1 MNIVEPD
8 RDSARLRLRRALLRA
23 PLFAELD
30 TNSMAAVEREL
41 VPVALPGGT
50 PLFHQGETADAVYLV
65 TSGCLGVFRHSD
77 DDDVFEGGPVL
88 IAEITPGNIVG
99 EMSLLSHGKRTRSV
113 AALRD
118 SEVWRLSQKSFDTLT
133 AHHPEVLPA
142 LMRNVAVRNAMN
154 PAKRRRQ
161 PRTFALLPAGAN
173 VPSGRF
179 SVLLEAALGRLGG
192 EVQVLEQSSLGEDPD
207 WFARCELDHAYVL
220 YRADPGLTPWTEL
233 CLRQADCLIVVRNA
247 GSNTPTKLP
256 FEIEAA
262 QPGAVFHRRRELVLL
277 HEGHDPKPGSTT
289 SQLAGGLYGQHHH
302 VRLDLPSDF
311 DRLARL
317 ITGNAVGLVMAGG
330 GARAFTHIGVIK
342 ALRASGV
349 PVDQVGGTSMGAIVG
364 AAIAA
369 RWSDEE
375 LAVRFRRSFVNTN
388 PLRDYTLPFV
398 SLFGGRRVT
407 ALLRAA
413 FGDLDI
419 EDLVLPYYCVT
430 ANLTTANAD
439 THTTGRLWRWLR
451 ASASLPGVL
460 PPINDAG
467 QVHVD
472 GGVID
477 NLPVRVM
484 RRQRRGLTIAVD
496 IDTGGALSAGQGVEE
511 SWSAWEFFRRLV
523 WRRGET
529 LPIPS
534 IVRILLRSALVSS
547 AAHAIED
554 RAAADLLIV
563 PPMKQIDLLDWT
575 SFDRAIAVGYD
586 ATMQALDKAR
596 SLPVGARIF
605 LG

>member
-1 MNIVEPD
+1 MSLIDSSEG
-8 RDSARLRLRRALLRA
+8 SARLRLRRALLRA
-23 PLFAELD
+23 PLFADLD
-30 TNSMAAVEREL
+30 SKSMAAIEHEL
-41 VPVALPGGT
+41 TQLVLPGGT
-50 PLFHQGETADAVYLV
+50 PLFHQGEPADAVYVV
-65 TSGCLGVFRHSD
+65 TSGCLGVFRHD
-77 DDDVFEGGPVL
+77 DDDAAEGGPAL
-88 IAEITPGNIVG
+88 IAEITPGNLVG

-118 SEVWRLSQKSFDTLT
+118 SEVWRLSQASFDNLT
-133 AHHPEVLPA
+133 SHHPEVLPT
-142 LMRNVAVRNAMN
+142 LMRAVAVRNVMT
-154 PAKRRRQ
+154 PVKRRRQ
-161 PRTFALLPAGAN
+161 PRTFALLPAGSN

-179 SVLLEAALGRLGG
+179 SVLLEAALARLGG
-192 EVQVLEQSSLGEDPD
+192 EVQVLGQNSLEQDPE
-207 WFARCELDHAYVL
+207 WFARCELDNAFVL
-220 YRADPGLTPWTEL
+220 YRADPGLTPWTQL
-233 CLRQADCLIVVRNA
+233 CLRQADCLVVIRNA
-247 GSNTPTKLP
+247 DSDEPTRLP

-277 HEGHDPKPGSTT
+277 HEGHDPKPGTT
-289 SQLAGGLYGQHHH
+289 AGQLAGGMYGQHHH
-302 VRLDLPSDF
+302 IRLDLPSDF

-317 ITGNAVGLVMAGG
+317 ITGHAVGIVMAGG

-375 LAVRFRRSFVNTN
+375 LRTRFRRSFVTVN
-388 PLRDYTLPFV
+388 PLSDYTLPFV

-407 ALLRAA
+407 ALLRSA
-413 FGDLDI
+413 FGELDI

-451 ASASLPGVL
+451 ASVSLPGVL
-460 PPINDAG
+460 PPFNDAG

-484 RRQRRGLTIAVD
+484 RRQGRGLTIAVD
-496 IDTGGALSAGQGVEE
+496 IDTGGALSAGAGVEE
-511 SWSAWEFFRRLV
+511 PWSAWEFFSRLV
-523 WRRGET
+523 WRRKET

-563 PPMKQIDLLDWT
+563 PPMEKIDLLDWT
-575 SFDRAIAVGYD
+575 SFDKAIEVGYD

-596 SLPVGARIF
+596 SLPIGARIF
-605 LG
+605 VG

>member
-1 MNIVEPD
+1 MSIVEPD
-8 RDSARLRLRRALLRA
+8 QDSARLRLRRALLLA

-30 TNSMAAVEREL
+30 TRSMAAIEREL
-41 VPVALPGGT
+41 VPVRLPGGA
-50 PLFHQGETADAVYLV
+50 PLFHQGEAADAVYLV
-65 TSGCLGVFRHSD
+65 TSGCLGVFRHD
-77 DDDVFEGGPVL
+77 DDDVAEGGPAL

-118 SEVWRLSQKSFDTLT
+118 SEVWRLPQKSFDTFT

-142 LMRNVAVRNAMN
+142 LMRNVAARNVMG
-154 PAKRRRQ
+154 PVKRRRQ

-173 VPSGRF
+173 VPAGRF

-192 EVQVLEQSSLGEDPD
+192 DVQVLGHNSLDQDPD
-207 WFARCELDHAYVL
+207 WFQRCELDNAYVL
-220 YRADPGLTPWTEL
+220 YRADPALTPWTEL

-247 GSNTPTKLP
+247 DTGDPTKLP
-256 FEIEAA
+256 FEIETA

-289 SQLAGGLYGQHHH
+289 GQLAGGLYGQHHH
-302 VRLDLPSDF
+302 VRLDVPSDI

-317 ITGNAVGLVMAGG
+317 ITGHAVGIVMAGG
-330 GARAFTHIGVIK
+330 GARAFTHIGVVK

-375 LAVRFRRSFVNTN
+375 LATRFRRSFVHAN
-388 PLRDYTLPFV
+388 PLSDYTLPFV

-407 ALLRAA
+407 TLLRSA
-413 FGDLDI
+413 FGDMDI
-419 EDLVLPYYCVT
+419 EDLVLPFYCVT
-430 ANLTTANAD
+430 ANLTTASAD

-451 ASASLPGVL
+451 ASCSLPGVL
-460 PPINDAG
+460 PPVNDTG

-484 RRQRRGLTIAVD
+484 RRQRRGLTIAID

-575 SFDRAIAVGYD
+575 SFDRAIGIGYD

-605 LG
+605 IG

>member
-1 MNIVEPD
+1 MSLAEPD
-8 RDSARLRLRRALLRA
+8 QDSARLRLRRALLRA
-23 PLFAELD
+23 PLFADLD
-30 TNSMAAVEREL
+30 SASMAAIEREL
-41 VPVALPGGT
+41 TPLVLPGGA
-50 PLFHQGETADAVYLV
+50 PLFHQGEAADAVYLV
-65 TSGCLGVFRHSD
+65 TSGCLGVFRHD
-77 DDDVFEGGPVL
+77 DDDAAEGGPAL

-118 SEVWRLSQKSFDTLT
+118 SEVWRLARESFDTLT
-133 AHHPEVLPA
+133 THHPEVLPA
-142 LMRNVAVRNAMN
+142 LMRNVALRNAMA

-161 PRTFALLPAGAN
+161 PRTFALLPAGAK
-173 VPSGRF
+173 VPTGRF
-179 SVLLEAALGRLGG
+179 SVLLEAALRRVGG
-192 EVQVLEQSSLGEDPD
+192 EVQLLGQNSLEQDPE
-207 WFARCELDHAYVL
+207 WFARCELDNAFVL
-220 YRADPGLTPWTEL
+220 YSADPGLTPWTEL
-233 CLRQADCLIVVRNA
+233 CLRQADCLIVIRNA
-247 GSNTPTKLP
+247 DTDDPTKLP

-277 HEGHDPKPGSTT
+277 HEGHDPKPGTT
-289 SQLAGGLYGQHHH
+289 TGQLAGGLYGQHHH

-317 ITGNAVGLVMAGG
+317 ITGHAIGIVMAGG

-349 PVDQVGGTSMGAIVG
+349 PVDLIGGTSMGAIVA

-369 RWSDEE
+369 RWSDDE
-375 LAVRFRRSFVNTN
+375 LRVRFRRAFVNTN
-388 PLRDYTLPFV
+388 PLSDYTLPFV

-407 ALLRAA
+407 ALLRSA
-413 FGDLDI
+413 FGEMDI
-419 EDLVLPYYCVT
+419 EDLVLPFYCVT

-451 ASASLPGVL
+451 ASVSLPGVL
-460 PPINDAG
+460 PPFNDAG

-484 RRQRRGLTIAVD
+484 RRQGRGLTIAVD
-496 IDTGGALSAGQGVEE
+496 IDTGGALSAGAGVEE
-511 SWSAWEFFRRLV
+511 PWSAWEFFSRLV
-523 WRRGET
+523 WRRKET

-563 PPMKQIDLLDWT
+563 PPMNRIDLLDWT
-575 SFDRAIAVGYD
+575 SFDRAIEVGYD
-586 ATMQALDKAR
+586 ATIQALDKAR
-596 SLPVGARIF
+596 SLPIGARIF
-605 LG
+605 VG